1 MEMLKKFK
9 KRIVPLVLAV
19 VIFATSIVSAPAS
32 LTAQAA
38 SVAVSPEVSVEFVM
52 MLYNIFE
59 TISIASGMKEGLD
72 DYSKGMSIF
81 EAFIQF
87 IDGLTYDPFKEF
99 TIYGP
104 DGTAMTREEF
114 DAIWESAVGAGKL
127 KVRPNEGEFAKYR
140 VLTGGLTPTPSP
152 DPSASPS
159 PSPIPGPGHG
169 TDLNPNIPKRAI
181 GAFAMGTDM
190 QFQKAAADFLNR
202 VQNNEVPGVDSA
214 KYYGSTFNNYNLP
227 VFDYNYLDT
236 GSTIFSYNDSF
247 HTQGRTRVI
256 NPNPSVLPE
265 KCYYSFVF
273 DHSDVSLGD
282 LYQVYYV
289 KNDSGHFSFKNGE
302 IPCTVINS
310 EGKNYSA
317 YVSIFYL
324 KDSSFLNTNVPFF
337 NSLDSMK
344 AFFSTYFKDGLSA
357 VDLSGLLNSVPY
369 DYHSMTAAAPD
380 TLENLS
386 GTKLDPAKVPAM
398 NNAMKEAAN
407 GVEATGT
414 DKEANNAEMIAAVKA
429 AVAEALAE
437 AQPDPAPDPTAAP
450 DPEPSTAPDPG
461 TDTNY
466 SGILGLILSAINAIA
481 SGIWDFFSHP
491 IENITNG
498 ITGILE
504 MFPQVNAL
512 IQALPAAVYGFF
524 QDPLGT
530 ISTGISNLYN
540 GVLRIIEIFPEQ
552 VQLVLGNIASLPS
565 AMLQV
570 FADPLGAIQSL
581 LGALPS
587 WANLQAYLD
596 KILQALLDPVS
607 VLQPSDPGGTDPG
620 GDGSGDGSKF
630 NLSSLFN
637 GLIYLILIL
646 ILLLKIFIHCLQF
659 IINIFKIEPTQ
670 GFLPDDMVTGMNFLK
685 QLQIEGIGLSVYDF
699 MMGLVYILMFFGVV
713 KLLRGYVY
721 KIHIPSGG
729 K

>member
-9 KRIVPLVLAV
+9 KKIVPLVLAV
-19 VIFATSIVSAPAS
+19 VIFATSVVSGPAS

-38 SVAVSPEVSVEFVM
+38 SVVVSTETSVEFVM

-59 TISIASGMKEGLD
+59 TISIASGIKDGLD

-127 KVRPNEGEFAKYR
+127 KVRPDKKAFAKYR
-140 VLTGGLTPTPSP
+140 IIDGTASPSQSP
-152 DPSASPS
+152 DPSSSPD
-159 PSPIPGPGHG
+159 PDDKYVNPF
-169 TDLNPNIPKRAI
+169 TDLQGMFV
-181 GAFAMGTDM
+181 GANLV
-190 QFQKAAADFLNR
+190 AAGADFLSS
-202 VQNNEVPGVDSA
+202 VQNNAVPAIDPGNYYNINGLFDDYEMSSDG
-214 KYYGSTFNNYNLP
+214 KYVVSG
-227 VFDYNYLDT
+227 
-236 GSTIFSYNDSF
+236 
-247 HTQGRTRVI
+247 
-256 NPNPSVLPE
+256 
-265 KCYYSFVF
+265 FVKQF
-273 DHSDVSLGD
+273 RSSGD
-282 LYQVYYV
+282 YYV
-289 KNDSGHFSFKNGE
+289 FKFDTSVDYKVAALVSDFDGISSCKNISFYRYSGGNISYSIPGTYNGY
-302 IPCTVINS
+302 NS
-310 EGKNYSA
+310 SGQLLSVANKNYSSFSW
-317 YVSIFYL
+317 YDSLPLQVSFNL
-324 KDSSFLNTNVPFF
+324 PFF
-337 NSLDSMK
+337 SSYSDLDN
-344 AFFSTYFKDGLSA
+344 FFVTGSSN
-357 VDLSGLLNSVPY
+357 GLLNSLPF
-369 DYHSMTAAAPD
+369 DYHSMTAVAPD
-380 TLENLS
+380 TLESLS

-437 AQPDPAPDPTAAP
+437 AQPDPSPTSAP
-450 DPEPSTAPDPG
+450 DPEPSVAPDPG
-461 TDTNY
+461 TDTDY
-466 SGILGLILSAINAIA
+466 TGILGLILAAIKAIA
-481 SGIWDFFSHP
+481 SSVWDFFSNP
-491 IENITNG
+491 MGIITNG
-498 ITGILE
+498 ITSILE
-504 MFPQVNAL
+504 LFPQVNAL
-512 IQALPAAVYGFF
+512 IQALPSAVYGFF

-530 ISTGISNLYN
+530 ITTGLTNLYN

-552 VQLVLGNIASLPS
+552 VQLVLGNIASLPA

-570 FADPLGAIQSL
+570 FTDPLGAIQSL

>member
-1 MEMLKKFK
+1 MVMLKKLK

-19 VIFATSIVSAPAS
+19 VIFATSVVSGPAS

-38 SVAVSPEVSVEFVM
+38 SVAVSPEMSVEFVM

-59 TISIASGMKEGLD
+59 TISIASGIKDGLD
-72 DYSKGMSIF
+72 DYESGMSLF
-81 EAFIQF
+81 EAFISF
-87 IDGLTYDPFKEF
+87 LDSIKFDPIKEF
-99 TIYGP
+99 NVYGP
-104 DGTAMTREEF
+104 DGNLMTDEYM
-114 DAIWESAVGAGKL
+114 DALIASAVGAGKL

-159 PSPIPGPGHG
+159 SSPIPGPGHG
-169 TDLNPNIPKRAI
+169 TDLNPNIPKRGI

-190 QFQKAAADFLNR
+190 QFQRAAADFLNR
-202 VQNNEVPGVDSA
+202 VQNHEVPEVDPA
-214 KYYGSTFNNYNLP
+214 KYYGTAGLFDGNY
-227 VFDYNYLDT
+227 
-236 GSTIFSYNDSF
+236 
-247 HTQGRTRVI
+247 
-256 NPNPSVLPE
+256 E
-265 KCYYSFVF
+265 
-273 DHSDVSLGD
+273 
-282 LYQVYYV
+282 
-289 KNDSGHFSFKNGE
+289 
-302 IPCTVINS
+302 
-310 EGKNYSA
+310 
-317 YVSIFYL
+317 
-324 KDSSFLNTNVPFF
+324 KDSSGNYVFV
-337 NSLDSMK
+337 
-344 AFFSTYFKDGLSA
+344 GSA
-357 VDLSGLLNSVPY
+357 VRYLKRFKQTKYIDFSFSSSDPIVCFISFTQSSFDGDYYSGSFLSYNSASDKFAFPSVFCPYRYSPSGELEDNSNFHSSGTGQIDSYNFNIPVFSSIDLAKSFLRTGALTGILNGVPY

-437 AQPDPAPDPTAAP
+437 AQPDPDPEPTAAP

-466 SGILGLILSAINAIA
+466 SGILGLILSAIKAIA
-481 SGIWDFFSHP
+481 SGIWDFFCDP
-491 IENITNG
+491 MGAIT
-498 ITGILE
+498 TGL
-504 MFPQVNAL
+504 
-512 IQALPAAVYGFF
+512 
-524 QDPLGT
+524 T
-530 ISTGISNLYN
+530 NLYN

-607 VLQPSDPGGTDPG
+607 ALQPSDPGGTDPG
-620 GDGSGDGSKF
+620 GGDDSGKHTPDL
-630 NLSSLFN
+630 LSLLN
-637 GLIYLILIL
+637 GLILLIM
-646 ILLLKIFIHCLQF
+646 ILLMLLRIFLHCLQF
-659 IINIFKIEPTQ
+659 IVGIFKIEASP
-670 GFLPDDMVTGMNFLK
+670 GFLPDDMVLGLNYLK
-685 QLQIEGIGLSVYDF
+685 TLEITGIGMSVYDF
-699 MMGLVYILMFFGVV
+699 MMGLIYIFMVFGVI
-713 KLLRGYVY
+713 KLLRGFAFH
-721 KIHIPSGG
+721 IHIPKGG
-729 K
+729 SR

>member
-19 VIFATSIVSAPAS
+19 VIFATSVVSGPAS
-32 LTAQAA
+32 MTAQAA
-38 SVAVSPEVSVEFVM
+38 SVAVSPEMSVEFVM

-59 TISIASGMKEGLD
+59 TISIASGIKDGLD
-72 DYSKGMSIF
+72 DYDSGMSLF
-81 EAFIQF
+81 EAFISF
-87 IDGLTYDPFKEF
+87 LDSIKFDPIKEF
-99 TIYGP
+99 SVYGP
-104 DGTAMTREEF
+104 DGNLLTDEYM
-114 DAIWESAVGAGKL
+114 DALLASAVGAGKL

-169 TDLNPNIPKRAI
+169 TDLNPNIPKRGI

-202 VQNNEVPGVDSA
+202 VQNNAVPEVDPA
-214 KYYGSTFNNYNLP
+214 KYYGTAGLFDNIVLNPDGTFTPLGYIKSFYGNGEGYYLYTSAGSFYGADKYPDLSHIDKPAVAYIENSSMKFVSGSFPYVYQRFEGDVCKYTSDHVSVGNGISFDSYNVNFP
-227 VFDYNYLDT
+227 VFD
-236 GSTIFSYNDSF
+236 
-247 HTQGRTRVI
+247 
-256 NPNPSVLPE
+256 SVEHANL
-265 KCYYSFVF
+265 
-273 DHSDVSLGD
+273 
-282 LYQVYYV
+282 
-289 KNDSGHFSFKNGE
+289 
-302 IPCTVINS
+302 
-310 EGKNYSA
+310 
-317 YVSIFYL
+317 YVS
-324 KDSSFLNTNVPFF
+324 NG
-337 NSLDSMK
+337 SL
-344 AFFSTYFKDGLSA
+344 
-357 VDLSGLLNSVPY
+357 VGLLNGVPY

-437 AQPDPAPDPTAAP
+437 AQPDPAPEPTAAP

-466 SGILGLILSAINAIA
+466 SGILGLILSAIKAIA
-481 SGIWDFFSHP
+481 SGIWDFFCDP
-491 IENITNG
+491 MGAIT
-498 ITGILE
+498 TGL
-504 MFPQVNAL
+504 
-512 IQALPAAVYGFF
+512 
-524 QDPLGT
+524 T
-530 ISTGISNLYN
+530 NLYN

-607 VLQPSDPGGTDPG
+607 ALQPSGPGGSDPGG
-620 GDGSGDGSKF
+620 GDESGKHTPDL
-630 NLSSLFN
+630 LSLLN
-637 GLIYLILIL
+637 GLILLIM
-646 ILLLKIFIHCLQF
+646 ILLMLLRIFLHCLQF
-659 IINIFKIEPTQ
+659 IVGIFKIEASP
-670 GFLPDDMVTGMNFLK
+670 GFLPDDMVLGLNYLK
-685 QLQIEGIGLSVYDF
+685 TLEITGIGMSVYDF
-699 MMGLVYILMFFGVV
+699 MMGLIYIFMVFGVI
-713 KLLRGYVY
+713 KLLRGFAFH
-721 KIHIPSGG
+721 IHIPKGG
-729 K
+729 SR

>member
-1 MEMLKKFK
+1 MEMLKKLK

-19 VIFATSIVSAPAS
+19 VIFATCVVSGPAS
-32 LTAQAA
+32 MTAQAS
-38 SVAVSPEVSVEFVM
+38 SVAVSPEMSVEFVM

-104 DGTAMTREEF
+104 DGTVMTREEF

-127 KVRPNEGEFAKYR
+127 KVKPNEGEFAKYR

-202 VQNNEVPGVDSA
+202 VQNHEVPEVDPA
-214 KYYGSTFNNYNLP
+214 KYYGTAGLFDGELDVDSSGQYILNISSHRIYKSEYKETVDEFNSIVCSWKFP
-227 VFDYNYLDT
+227 VAAFL
-236 GSTIFSYNDSF
+236 S
-247 HTQGRTRVI
+247 
-256 NPNPSVLPE
+256 P
-265 KCYYSFVF
+265 K
-273 DHSDVSLGD
+273 
-282 LYQVYYV
+282 YYV
-289 KNDSGHFSFKNGE
+289 FLQIDTSSSVISQPWLIYSYERVYPDRADGTVYKGTSNLHSLSRDGIISFSCNV
-302 IPCTVINS
+302 P
-310 EGKNYSA
+310 
-317 YVSIFYL
+317 IFETEAQCR
-324 KDSSFLNTNVPFF
+324 SFL
-337 NSLDSMK
+337 S
-344 AFFSTYFKDGLSA
+344 DGLL
-357 VDLSGLLNSVPY
+357 DGLLNGVPY
-369 DYHSMTAAAPD
+369 DYHSMTATAPD

-437 AQPDPAPDPTAAP
+437 AQPDPPPEPTAAP

-491 IENITNG
+491 IQNITNG

-504 MFPQVNAL
+504 MFPQVNTL

-524 QDPLGT
+524 QDPLGA
-530 ISTGISNLYN
+530 ISTGIGNLYN

-552 VQLVLGNIASLPS
+552 VQLVLGNMASLPS

>member
-9 KRIVPLVLAV
+9 NRIVPLVLAV
-19 VIFATSIVSAPAS
+19 VIFATSIVSGPAS
-32 LTAQAA
+32 LTARAA
-38 SVAVSPEVSVEFVM
+38 SVTVSPEMSVEFVM

-59 TISIASGMKEGLD
+59 TISIASGIKDGLD
-72 DYSKGMSIF
+72 DYDSGMSLF
-81 EAFIQF
+81 EAFISF
-87 IDGLTYDPFKEF
+87 LDSIKFDPIKEF
-99 TIYGP
+99 SVYGP
-104 DGTAMTREEF
+104 DGNLLTDEYM
-114 DAIWESAVGAGKL
+114 DALLASAVGAGKL

-169 TDLNPNIPKRAI
+169 TDLNPNIPKRGI

-202 VQNNEVPGVDSA
+202 VQNHEVPEVDPA
-214 KYYGSTFNNYNLP
+214 KYYGTAGLFDGNYEKDSSGNYVIRGTATWTHKNLTLTR
-227 VFDYNYLDT
+227 FYKYY
-236 GSTIFSYNDSF
+236 SSFSYPICVSISSADSI
-247 HTQGRTRVI
+247 HDG
-256 NPNPSVLPE
+256 
-265 KCYYSFVF
+265 YSFYRFNGTGLSPAYV
-273 DHSDVSLGD
+273 DYVCTITENGIVS
-282 LYQVYYV
+282 
-289 KNDSGHFSFKNGE
+289 NDSGSHSSSPVDVG
-302 IPCTVINS
+302 
-310 EGKNYSA
+310 A
-317 YVSIFYL
+317 YQF
-324 KDSSFLNTNVPFF
+324 NVPIFS
-337 NSLDSMK
+337 NGPDAI
-344 AFFSTYFKDGLSA
+344 AFLKSGSTD
-357 VDLSGLLNSVPY
+357 GLLNGVPF
-369 DYHSMTAAAPD
+369 DYHSMTAVVPD

-437 AQPDPAPDPTAAP
+437 AQPDPAPEPTADP

-466 SGILGLILSAINAIA
+466 SGILGLILSAIKAIA
-481 SGIWDFFSHP
+481 SGIWDFFCDP
-491 IENITNG
+491 MGAITSG
-498 ITGILE
+498 LT
-504 MFPQVNAL
+504 
-512 IQALPAAVYGFF
+512 
-524 QDPLGT
+524 
-530 ISTGISNLYN
+530 NLYN

-607 VLQPSDPGGTDPG
+607 ALQPSDPGGSDPG
-620 GDGSGDGSKF
+620 GGDESGKHTPDL
-630 NLSSLFN
+630 LSLLN
-637 GLIYLILIL
+637 GLILLIM
-646 ILLLKIFIHCLQF
+646 ILLMLLRIFLHCLQF
-659 IINIFKIEPTQ
+659 IVGIFKIDASP
-670 GFLPDDMVTGMNFLK
+670 GFLPDDMVLGLNYLK
-685 QLQIEGIGLSVYDF
+685 TLEITGIGMSVYDF
-699 MMGLVYILMFFGVV
+699 MMGLIYIFMVFGVI
-713 KLLRGYVY
+713 KLLRGFAFH
-721 KIHIPSGG
+721 IHIPKGG
-729 K
+729 NR

>member
-9 KRIVPLVLAV
+9 KKIVPLVLAV
-19 VIFATSIVSAPAS
+19 VIFATSVVSGPAS

-38 SVAVSPEVSVEFVM
+38 SVVVSTETSVEFVM

-59 TISIASGMKEGLD
+59 TISIASGIKDGLD
-72 DYSKGMSIF
+72 DYDSGMSLF
-81 EAFIQF
+81 EAFIGF
-87 IDGLTYDPFKEF
+87 IDSLAYDPFERF

-104 DGTAMTREEF
+104 DGSVMTQEDMNALIEAAM
-114 DAIWESAVGAGKL
+114 GNGKL
-127 KVRPNEGEFAKYR
+127 KVRPDKKAFAKYR
-140 VLTGGLTPTPSP
+140 IIDGTASPSQSP
-152 DPSASPS
+152 DPSSSPD
-159 PSPIPGPGHG
+159 PDDKYVNPF
-169 TDLNPNIPKRAI
+169 TDLQGMFV
-181 GAFAMGTDM
+181 GANLV
-190 QFQKAAADFLNR
+190 AAGADFLSS
-202 VQNNEVPGVDSA
+202 VQNNAVPEVDPAEYYSAGDGSFLGSVPVDSDGKFVYRG
-214 KYYGSTFNNYNLP
+214 KYGPTNSMYKTYSFIIYTSLDRCAAYLNNNTLYFGALNSSGKLSPLQVWFDGYSFDNARPVSGRTGISYMYFGNETYSFNFPFFESAEDANNY
-227 VFDYNYLDT
+227 
-236 GSTIFSYNDSF
+236 
-247 HTQGRTRVI
+247 
-256 NPNPSVLPE
+256 
-265 KCYYSFVF
+265 
-273 DHSDVSLGD
+273 
-282 LYQVYYV
+282 
-289 KNDSGHFSFKNGE
+289 
-302 IPCTVINS
+302 
-310 EGKNYSA
+310 
-317 YVSIFYL
+317 
-324 KDSSFLNTNVPFF
+324 LNTGVF
-337 NSLDSMK
+337 N
-344 AFFSTYFKDGLSA
+344 GC
-357 VDLSGLLNSVPY
+357 LNDIPY

-437 AQPDPAPDPTAAP
+437 AQPDPAPEPTAAP
-450 DPEPSTAPDPG
+450 DPEPSTAPQPDTG
-461 TDTNY
+461 TGTY

-524 QDPLGT
+524 QDPLGA

-587 WANLQAYLD
+587 WANLQGYLD
-596 KILQALLDPVS
+596 KILDALV
-607 VLQPSDPGGTDPG
+607 DPGSLLEPSNPGGEDPG
-620 GDGSGDGSKF
+620 GDGSGGGSKF
-630 NLSSLFN
+630 NLLSLLN
-637 GLIYLILIL
+637 GLIYLIMIL

-659 IINIFKIEPTQ
+659 IINIFKIEASP
-670 GFLPDDMVTGMNFLK
+670 GFLPDEMVMGLNFLK
-685 QLQIEGIGLSVYDF
+685 QIEITGIGLSIYDF
-699 MMGLVYILMFFGVV
+699 MMGLVYILMVFGVV
-713 KLLRGYVY
+713 KLLRGYAY

-729 K
+729 GK

>member
-1 MEMLKKFK
+1 MEMLKKLK

-19 VIFATSIVSAPAS
+19 VIFATSVVSGPAS
-32 LTAQAA
+32 LTAQAS
-38 SVAVSPEVSVEFVM
+38 SVAVSPEMSVEFVM

-59 TISIASGMKEGLD
+59 TISIASGIKDGLD
-72 DYSKGMSIF
+72 DYESGMSLF
-81 EAFIQF
+81 EAFISF
-87 IDGLTYDPFKEF
+87 LDSLAYDPFKEF

-104 DGTAMTREEF
+104 DGSVMIQEDM
-114 DAIWESAVGAGKL
+114 DALLASAVGAGKL
-127 KVRPNEGEFAKYR
+127 KVKPNEGEFAKYR

-169 TDLNPNIPKRAI
+169 TDLNPNIPKRGI

-202 VQNNEVPGVDSA
+202 VQNHEVPEVDPA
-214 KYYGSTFNNYNLP
+214 KYYGTAGLFTGELEKDSAGNYVVSGIVNYEQETSTSTTDNICTYNGSFSYPVVICLVSGSLVFLRAYGSGTDAVYVPYNEKRYYKDGTFQKEENGTSYYFNHVYYKDLSNCQINLP
-227 VFDYNYLDT
+227 IFESETAGIKFLEA
-236 GSTIFSYNDSF
+236 GS
-247 HTQGRTRVI
+247 
-256 NPNPSVLPE
+256 
-265 KCYYSFVF
+265 
-273 DHSDVSLGD
+273 
-282 LYQVYYV
+282 
-289 KNDSGHFSFKNGE
+289 
-302 IPCTVINS
+302 
-310 EGKNYSA
+310 
-317 YVSIFYL
+317 
-324 KDSSFLNTNVPFF
+324 
-337 NSLDSMK
+337 
-344 AFFSTYFKDGLSA
+344 
-357 VDLSGLLNSVPY
+357 LSGILNGVPY
-369 DYHSMTAAAPD
+369 DYHSMTATAPD
-380 TLENLS
+380 TLESLS

-437 AQPDPAPDPTAAP
+437 AQPDPAPKPTAAP

-524 QDPLGT
+524 QDPLGA

-565 AMLQV
+565 ALLQV

>member
-1 MEMLKKFK
+1 MEMLKKLK

-19 VIFATSIVSAPAS
+19 VIFATSVVSGPAS

-38 SVAVSPEVSVEFVM
+38 SVAVSPEMSVEFVM

-59 TISIASGMKEGLD
+59 TISIASGIKDGLD
-72 DYSKGMSIF
+72 DYESGMSLF
-81 EAFIQF
+81 EAFISF
-87 IDGLTYDPFKEF
+87 LDSLAYDPFKEF

-104 DGTAMTREEF
+104 DGSVMTQEDM
-114 DAIWESAVGAGKL
+114 DALLEAAVGNGKL
-127 KVRPNEGEFAKYR
+127 KVRPDKKAFAKYR
-140 VLTGGLTPTPSP
+140 IIDGTASPSQSP
-152 DPSASPS
+152 DPSSSPD
-159 PSPIPGPGHG
+159 PDDKYVNPF
-169 TDLNPNIPKRAI
+169 TDLQGMFV
-181 GAFAMGTDM
+181 GANLV
-190 QFQKAAADFLNR
+190 AAGADFLSS
-202 VQNNEVPGVDSA
+202 VQNNAVPEVDPA
-214 KYYGSTFNNYNLP
+214 KYYGDYNSNLP
-227 VFDYNYLDT
+227 VFDYSYLKT
-236 GSTIFSYNDSF
+236 GSARFSLKKNNKTY
-247 HTQGRTRVI
+247 VI
-256 NPNPSVLPE
+256 TPDPYLNSENQF
-265 KCYYSFVF
+265 YSFLYQFSTGDGDCFSLILVSISGSSLYTNGSSF
-273 DHSDVSLGD
+273 PCVITNLSDSSVSTASLG
-282 LYQVYYV
+282 
-289 KNDSGHFSFKNGE
+289 S
-302 IPCTVINS
+302 
-310 EGKNYSA
+310 
-317 YVSIFYL
+317 FYL
-324 KDSSFLNTNVPFF
+324 NDNCSLVTNIPFFKSSDSLKKFF
-337 NSLDSMK
+337 NS
-344 AFFSTYFKDGLSA
+344 YINNGLSG
-357 VDLSGLLNSVPY
+357 VDSSSLLNGTPY
-369 DYHSMTAAAPD
+369 DYHSMAATAPD

-407 GVEATGT
+407 SVEATGT

-437 AQPDPAPDPTAAP
+437 AQPDPAPEPTAAP

-524 QDPLGT
+524 QDPLGA

-565 AMLQV
+565 ALLQV

-581 LGALPS
+581 LGLLPS

-607 VLQPSDPGGTDPG
+607 VVLPSDPGGTDPG
-620 GDGSGDGSKF
+620 GDGSDGGGSKF

-670 GFLPDDMVTGMNFLK
+670 GFLPDDMVTGLNFLK

-721 KIHIPSGG
+721 KIRIPSGG

>member
-1 MEMLKKFK
+1 MKKLK
-9 KRIVPLVLAV
+9 KRIIPLVLAV
-19 VIFATSIVSAPAS
+19 VIFATSVVSGPAS

-38 SVAVSPEVSVEFVM
+38 SVAVSTETSVEFVM

-169 TDLNPNIPKRAI
+169 TDLNPEIPKRAI
-181 GAFAMGTDM
+181 RSFAMGTDM
-190 QFQKAAADFLNR
+190 QFQRTVSDFLEY
-202 VQNNEVPGVDSA
+202 VQNNAVPEVDPAEYYGTAGLFDGNYEKDSAGNYIIRGNAYCFYDKLNNGLSFYYEIDTVSTFKLCFVDDGTGPSLFSQNVDNGRLYTVHIQAKRFVKKYYNRVDYDGVD
-214 KYYGSTFNNYNLP
+214 TFGGISSNPSLTSSNATYSFNIP
-227 VFDYNYLDT
+227 VF
-236 GSTIFSYNDSF
+236 STAEN
-247 HTQGRTRVI
+247 
-256 NPNPSVLPE
+256 
-265 KCYYSFVF
+265 
-273 DHSDVSLGD
+273 
-282 LYQVYYV
+282 
-289 KNDSGHFSFKNGE
+289 
-302 IPCTVINS
+302 
-310 EGKNYSA
+310 A
-317 YVSIFYL
+317 
-324 KDSSFLNTNVPFF
+324 LNFF
-337 NSLDSMK
+337 NQSSM
-344 AFFSTYFKDGLSA
+344 
-357 VDLSGLLNSVPY
+357 VGLLNGIPY

-437 AQPDPAPDPTAAP
+437 AQPDPAPQPTAAP
-450 DPEPSTAPDPG
+450 DPEPSTAPQPDTG
-461 TDTNY
+461 TGTY

-491 IENITNG
+491 IQNITNG

-504 MFPQVNAL
+504 MFPQVNTL

-607 VLQPSDPGGTDPG
+607 ALQPSGPGGTDPG
-620 GDGSGDGSKF
+620 GGDDSGKHTPDL
-630 NLSSLFN
+630 LSLLN
-637 GLIYLILIL
+637 GLILLIM
-646 ILLLKIFIHCLQF
+646 ILLMLLRIFLHCLQF
-659 IINIFKIEPTQ
+659 IVGIFKIEASP
-670 GFLPDDMVTGMNFLK
+670 GFLPDDMVLGLNYLK
-685 QLQIEGIGLSVYDF
+685 TLEITGIGMSVYDF
-699 MMGLVYILMFFGVV
+699 MMGLIYIFMVFGVI
-713 KLLRGYVY
+713 KLLRGFAFH
-721 KIHIPSGG
+721 IHIPKGG
-729 K
+729 SR

>member
-9 KRIVPLVLAV
+9 KKIVPLVLAV
-19 VIFATSIVSAPAS
+19 VIFATSVVSGPAS

-38 SVAVSPEVSVEFVM
+38 SVVVSTETSVEFVM

-59 TISIASGMKEGLD
+59 TISIASGIKDGLD
-72 DYSKGMSIF
+72 DYDSGMSLF
-81 EAFIQF
+81 EAFIGF
-87 IDGLTYDPFKEF
+87 IDSLAYDPFERF

-104 DGTAMTREEF
+104 DGSVMTQEDMDALIEAAM
-114 DAIWESAVGAGKL
+114 GNGKL
-127 KVRPNEGEFAKYR
+127 KVRPDKKAFAKYR
-140 VLTGGLTPTPSP
+140 IIDGTASPSQSP
-152 DPSASPS
+152 DPSSSPD
-159 PSPIPGPGHG
+159 PDDKYVNPF
-169 TDLNPNIPKRAI
+169 TDLQGMFV
-181 GAFAMGTDM
+181 GANLV
-190 QFQKAAADFLNR
+190 AAGADFLSS
-202 VQNNEVPGVDSA
+202 VQNNAVPEVDPAEYYSAGDGSFLGSVPVDSDGKFVYRG
-214 KYYGSTFNNYNLP
+214 KYGPTNSMYKTYSFIIYTSLDRCAAYLNNNTLYFGALNSSGKLSPLQVWFDGYSFDNARPVSGRTGISYMYFGNETYSFNFPFFESAEDANNY
-227 VFDYNYLDT
+227 
-236 GSTIFSYNDSF
+236 
-247 HTQGRTRVI
+247 
-256 NPNPSVLPE
+256 
-265 KCYYSFVF
+265 
-273 DHSDVSLGD
+273 
-282 LYQVYYV
+282 
-289 KNDSGHFSFKNGE
+289 
-302 IPCTVINS
+302 
-310 EGKNYSA
+310 
-317 YVSIFYL
+317 
-324 KDSSFLNTNVPFF
+324 LNTGVF
-337 NSLDSMK
+337 N
-344 AFFSTYFKDGLSA
+344 GC
-357 VDLSGLLNSVPY
+357 LNDIPY

-437 AQPDPAPDPTAAP
+437 AQPDPAPEPTAAP
-450 DPEPSTAPDPG
+450 DPEPSTAPQPDTG
-461 TDTNY
+461 TGTY

-524 QDPLGT
+524 QDPLGA

-587 WANLQAYLD
+587 WANLQGYLD
-596 KILQALLDPVS
+596 KILDALV
-607 VLQPSDPGGTDPG
+607 DPGSLLEPSNPGGEDPG
-620 GDGSGDGSKF
+620 GDGSGGGSKF
-630 NLSSLFN
+630 NLLSLLN
-637 GLIYLILIL
+637 GLIYLIMIL

-659 IINIFKIEPTQ
+659 IINIFKIEASP
-670 GFLPDDMVTGMNFLK
+670 GFLPDEMVMGLNFLK
-685 QLQIEGIGLSVYDF
+685 QIEITGIGLSIYDF
-699 MMGLVYILMFFGVV
+699 MMGLVYILMVFGVV
-713 KLLRGYVY
+713 KLLRGYAY
-721 KIHIPSGG
+721 KIHIER
-729 K
+729 

>member
-1 MEMLKKFK
+1 MEMLKKLK

-19 VIFATSIVSAPAS
+19 VIFATSVVSGPAS

-38 SVAVSPEVSVEFVM
+38 SVAVSPEMSVEFVM

-59 TISIASGMKEGLD
+59 TISIASGIKDGLD
-72 DYSKGMSIF
+72 DYDSGMSLF
-81 EAFIQF
+81 EAFISF
-87 IDGLTYDPFKEF
+87 LDSIKFDPIKEF
-99 TIYGP
+99 NVYGP
-104 DGTAMTREEF
+104 DGNLMTDEYM
-114 DAIWESAVGAGKL
+114 DALIASAVGAGKL

-169 TDLNPNIPKRAI
+169 TDLNPNIPKRGI

-202 VQNNEVPGVDSA
+202 VQNNEVPEVEPA
-214 KYYGSTFNNYNLP
+214 KYYNTSGKFTEISLNSDGTFTPLGYISQNYTEGIYLYTAAGSFYGADKYPDLSHINAICVAYVDYGFLKFVSGSFPYVYQRYEGNVLKYTADVSKNTSSIRFDDYSVNFP
-227 VFDYNYLDT
+227 VFD
-236 GSTIFSYNDSF
+236 
-247 HTQGRTRVI
+247 
-256 NPNPSVLPE
+256 SVEHANL
-265 KCYYSFVF
+265 
-273 DHSDVSLGD
+273 
-282 LYQVYYV
+282 
-289 KNDSGHFSFKNGE
+289 
-302 IPCTVINS
+302 
-310 EGKNYSA
+310 
-317 YVSIFYL
+317 YVS
-324 KDSSFLNTNVPFF
+324 NG
-337 NSLDSMK
+337 SL
-344 AFFSTYFKDGLSA
+344 
-357 VDLSGLLNSVPY
+357 VGLLNGVPY

-437 AQPDPAPDPTAAP
+437 AQPDPAPEPTAAP

-466 SGILGLILSAINAIA
+466 FGILGLILSAIKAIA
-481 SGIWDFFSHP
+481 SGIWDFFCDP
-491 IENITNG
+491 MGAIT
-498 ITGILE
+498 TGL
-504 MFPQVNAL
+504 
-512 IQALPAAVYGFF
+512 
-524 QDPLGT
+524 T
-530 ISTGISNLYN
+530 NLYN

-587 WANLQAYLD
+587 WSNLQAYLD

-607 VLQPSDPGGTDPG
+607 ALQPSDPGGTDPG
-620 GDGSGDGSKF
+620 GGDDSGKHTPDL
-630 NLSSLFN
+630 LSLLN
-637 GLIYLILIL
+637 GLILLIM
-646 ILLLKIFIHCLQF
+646 ILLMLLRIFLHCLQF
-659 IINIFKIEPTQ
+659 IVGIFKIEASP
-670 GFLPDDMVTGMNFLK
+670 GFLPDDMVLGLNYLK
-685 QLQIEGIGLSVYDF
+685 TLEITGIGMSVYDF
-699 MMGLVYILMFFGVV
+699 MMGLIYIFMVFGVI
-713 KLLRGYVY
+713 KLLRGFAFH
-721 KIHIPSGG
+721 IHIPKGG
-729 K
+729 NR

>member
-1 MEMLKKFK
+1 MEMLKKLK

-19 VIFATSIVSAPAS
+19 VIFATSVVSGPAS

-38 SVAVSPEVSVEFVM
+38 SVAVSPEMSVEFVM

-59 TISIASGMKEGLD
+59 TISIASGIKDGLD
-72 DYSKGMSIF
+72 DYDSGMSLF
-81 EAFIQF
+81 EAFISF
-87 IDGLTYDPFKEF
+87 LDSIKFDPIKEF
-99 TIYGP
+99 SVYGP
-104 DGTAMTREEF
+104 DGNLMTDEYM
-114 DAIWESAVGAGKL
+114 DALIASAVGAGKL
-127 KVRPNEGEFAKYR
+127 KVKPNEGEFAKYR

-202 VQNNEVPGVDSA
+202 VQNHEVPEVDPA
-214 KYYGSTFNNYNLP
+214 KYYVAGDGSFLGSVPVDSDGKFVYRGKYGPTNSLYKTYSFIIHTSLGRCAAYLDNNTLCFGALNSSGKLSPLQVWYDGYSFDDARPVSGRIGINYMYFGNETYSFNFP
-227 VFDYNYLDT
+227 FFDSAEDAINYLNT
-236 GSTIFSYNDSF
+236 GVFNGCLND
-247 HTQGRTRVI
+247 I
-256 NPNPSVLPE
+256 
-265 KCYYSFVF
+265 
-273 DHSDVSLGD
+273 
-282 LYQVYYV
+282 
-289 KNDSGHFSFKNGE
+289 
-302 IPCTVINS
+302 
-310 EGKNYSA
+310 
-317 YVSIFYL
+317 
-324 KDSSFLNTNVPFF
+324 
-337 NSLDSMK
+337 
-344 AFFSTYFKDGLSA
+344 
-357 VDLSGLLNSVPY
+357 PY
-369 DYHSMTAAAPD
+369 DYHSMTASAPD

-437 AQPDPAPDPTAAP
+437 AQPDPAPEPTAAP

-466 SGILGLILSAINAIA
+466 SGILGLILSAIKAIA
-481 SGIWDFFSHP
+481 SGIWDFFCDP
-491 IENITNG
+491 MGAIT
-498 ITGILE
+498 TGL
-504 MFPQVNAL
+504 
-512 IQALPAAVYGFF
+512 
-524 QDPLGT
+524 T
-530 ISTGISNLYN
+530 NLYN

-607 VLQPSDPGGTDPG
+607 ALQPSDPGGSDSGG
-620 GDGSGDGSKF
+620 GDDSGKHTPDL
-630 NLSSLFN
+630 LSLLN
-637 GLIYLILIL
+637 GLILLIM
-646 ILLLKIFIHCLQF
+646 ILLMLLRIFLHCLQF
-659 IINIFKIEPTQ
+659 IVGIFKIEASP
-670 GFLPDDMVTGMNFLK
+670 GFLPDDMVLGLNYLK
-685 QLQIEGIGLSVYDF
+685 TLEITGIGMSVYDF
-699 MMGLVYILMFFGVV
+699 MMGLVYIFMVFGVI
-713 KLLRGYVY
+713 KLLRGFAFH
-721 KIHIPSGG
+721 IHIPKGG
-729 K
+729 NR

>member
-19 VIFATSIVSAPAS
+19 VIFATSVVSGPAS

-38 SVAVSPEVSVEFVM
+38 SVAVSTETSVEFVM

-59 TISIASGMKEGLD
+59 TISIASGIKDGLD
-72 DYSKGMSIF
+72 DYDSGMSLF
-81 EAFIQF
+81 EAFIGF
-87 IDGLTYDPFKEF
+87 IDSLAYDPFERF

-104 DGTAMTREEF
+104 DGSVMTQEDM
-114 DAIWESAVGAGKL
+114 DALIEAVMGNGKL
-127 KVRPNEGEFAKYR
+127 KVRPDKKAFAKYR
-140 VLTGGLTPTPSP
+140 IIDGTASPSQSP
-152 DPSASPS
+152 DPSSSPD
-159 PSPIPGPGHG
+159 PDDKYVNPF
-169 TDLNPNIPKRAI
+169 TDLQGMFV
-181 GAFAMGTDM
+181 GANLV
-190 QFQKAAADFLNR
+190 AAGADFLSS
-202 VQNNEVPGVDSA
+202 VQNNAVPEVEPA

-247 HTQGRTRVI
+247 HTQGRIRVI

-265 KCYYSFVF
+265 KCYYSIVF

-310 EGKNYSA
+310 EGENYSA
-317 YVSIFYL
+317 YVRIFYL
-324 KDSSFLNTNVPFF
+324 KDSSFLNTNVPIF

-357 VDLSGLLNSVPY
+357 VDSSGLLNGVPY

-380 TLENLS
+380 TLEDLS

-437 AQPDPAPDPTAAP
+437 AQPDPAPEPTAAP

-466 SGILGLILSAINAIA
+466 SGILGLILSAIKAIA
-481 SGIWDFFSHP
+481 SGIWDFFCDP
-491 IENITNG
+491 MGAITSG
-498 ITGILE
+498 LT
-504 MFPQVNAL
+504 
-512 IQALPAAVYGFF
+512 
-524 QDPLGT
+524 
-530 ISTGISNLYN
+530 NLYN

-587 WANLQAYLD
+587 WVNLQAYLD

-607 VLQPSDPGGTDPG
+607 ALQPSDPGGTDPG
-620 GDGSGDGSKF
+620 GGDDSGKHTPDL
-630 NLSSLFN
+630 LSLLN
-637 GLIYLILIL
+637 GLILLIM
-646 ILLLKIFIHCLQF
+646 ILLMLLRIFLHCLQF
-659 IINIFKIEPTQ
+659 IVGIFKIEASP
-670 GFLPDDMVTGMNFLK
+670 GFLPDDMVLGLNYLK
-685 QLQIEGIGLSVYDF
+685 TLEITGIGMSVYDF
-699 MMGLVYILMFFGVV
+699 MMGLIYIFMVFGVI
-713 KLLRGYVY
+713 KLLRGFAFH
-721 KIHIPSGG
+721 IHIPKGG
-729 K
+729 NR

>member
-1 MEMLKKFK
+1 MEMLKKLK

-19 VIFATSIVSAPAS
+19 VIFATSVVSGPAS

-38 SVAVSPEVSVEFVM
+38 SVAVSTETSVEFVM

-59 TISIASGMKEGLD
+59 TISIASGIKDGLD
-72 DYSKGMSIF
+72 DYESGMSLF
-81 EAFIQF
+81 EAFIGF
-87 IDGLTYDPFKEF
+87 IDSLAYDPFERF

-104 DGTAMTREEF
+104 DGSVMTQEDMDALLEAAM
-114 DAIWESAVGAGKL
+114 GNGKL
-127 KVRPNEGEFAKYR
+127 KVRPDKKAFAKYR
-140 VLTGGLTPTPSP
+140 IIDGTASPSQSP
-152 DPSASPS
+152 DPSSSPD
-159 PSPIPGPGHG
+159 PDDKYVNPF
-169 TDLNPNIPKRAI
+169 TDLQGMFV
-181 GAFAMGTDM
+181 GANLV
-190 QFQKAAADFLNR
+190 AAGADFLSS
-202 VQNNEVPGVDSA
+202 VQNNAVPEVDPA
-214 KYYGSTFNNYNLP
+214 KYYGTAGLFTGELDQDAEGNYIISGKITSFYDEDYLSYYIFDTKSTVPVLAVYGSSVSDKTWGTLTFYGFQFNGSLLASSRISCIHEFYKFGVLSNSSKLNNRSYSSGTTKKDLLFNLNIP
-227 VFDYNYLDT
+227 VF
-236 GSTIFSYNDSF
+236 GSSESANSF
-247 HTQGRTRVI
+247 
-256 NPNPSVLPE
+256 
-265 KCYYSFVF
+265 C
-273 DHSDVSLGD
+273 
-282 LYQVYYV
+282 
-289 KNDSGHFSFKNGE
+289 
-302 IPCTVINS
+302 
-310 EGKNYSA
+310 
-317 YVSIFYL
+317 
-324 KDSSFLNTNVPFF
+324 
-337 NSLDSMK
+337 K
-344 AFFSTYFKDGLSA
+344 AG
-357 VDLSGLLNSVPY
+357 DLSGLLNGVPY

-437 AQPDPAPDPTAAP
+437 AQPDPAPEPTAAP

-491 IENITNG
+491 IQNIING

-524 QDPLGT
+524 QDPLGA

-670 GFLPDDMVTGMNFLK
+670 GFLPDDMVTGLNFLK

-721 KIHIPSGG
+721 KIRIPSGG

>member
-19 VIFATSIVSAPAS
+19 VIFATSVVSGPAS
-32 LTAQAA
+32 MTAQAS
-38 SVAVSPEVSVEFVM
+38 SVAVSPEMSVEFVM

-127 KVRPNEGEFAKYR
+127 KVKPNEGEFAKYR

-169 TDLNPNIPKRAI
+169 TDLNPNIPKKAI
-181 GAFAMGTDM
+181 RSFAMGTDM
-190 QFQKAAADFLNR
+190 QFQRTVADFLEY
-202 VQNNEVPGVDSA
+202 VQNNAVPEVDPA
-214 KYYGSTFNNYNLP
+214 KYYGDYNSNLP
-227 VFDYNYLDT
+227 VFDYSYLKT
-236 GSTIFSYNDSF
+236 GSARFSLKKNSKTY
-247 HTQGRTRVI
+247 VI
-256 NPNPSVLPE
+256 TPDPYLNSENQF
-265 KCYYSFVF
+265 YSFVYQF
-273 DHSDVSLGD
+273 STGDGDYFSLNLVSISGSSLYTNGSSFPCVITNLSDGSVSTASLG
-282 LYQVYYV
+282 
-289 KNDSGHFSFKNGE
+289 S
-302 IPCTVINS
+302 
-310 EGKNYSA
+310 
-317 YVSIFYL
+317 FYL
-324 KDSSFLNTNVPFF
+324 NDNCSLVTNIPFFKSSDSLKKFF
-337 NSLDSMK
+337 NS
-344 AFFSTYFKDGLSA
+344 YINNGLSG
-357 VDLSGLLNSVPY
+357 VDSSSLLNGTPY

-407 GVEATGT
+407 SVEATGT

-437 AQPDPAPDPTAAP
+437 AQPDPAPEPSAAP

-491 IENITNG
+491 IQNIING

-721 KIHIPSGG
+721 KIRIPSGG

>member
-9 KRIVPLVLAV
+9 KKIVPLVLAV
-19 VIFATSIVSAPAS
+19 VIFATSVVSGPAS

-38 SVAVSPEVSVEFVM
+38 SVVVSTETSVEFVM

-59 TISIASGMKEGLD
+59 TISIASGIKDGLD
-72 DYSKGMSIF
+72 DYDSGMSLF
-81 EAFIQF
+81 EAFIGF
-87 IDGLTYDPFKEF
+87 IDSLAYDPFERF

-104 DGTAMTREEF
+104 DGSVMTQEDMDALIEAAM
-114 DAIWESAVGAGKL
+114 GNGKL
-127 KVRPNEGEFAKYR
+127 KVRPDKKAFAKYR
-140 VLTGGLTPTPSP
+140 IIDGTASPSQSP
-152 DPSASPS
+152 DPSSSPD
-159 PSPIPGPGHG
+159 PDDKYVNPF
-169 TDLNPNIPKRAI
+169 TDLQGMFV
-181 GAFAMGTDM
+181 GANLV
-190 QFQKAAADFLNR
+190 AAGADFLSS
-202 VQNNEVPGVDSA
+202 VQNNAVPEVDPAEYYSAGDGSFLGSVPVDSDGKFVYRG
-214 KYYGSTFNNYNLP
+214 KYGPTNSMYKTYSFIIYTSLDRCAAYLNNNTLYFGALNSSGKLSPLQVWFDGYSFDNARPVSGRTGISYMYFGNETYSFNFPFFESAEDANNY
-227 VFDYNYLDT
+227 
-236 GSTIFSYNDSF
+236 
-247 HTQGRTRVI
+247 
-256 NPNPSVLPE
+256 
-265 KCYYSFVF
+265 
-273 DHSDVSLGD
+273 
-282 LYQVYYV
+282 
-289 KNDSGHFSFKNGE
+289 
-302 IPCTVINS
+302 
-310 EGKNYSA
+310 
-317 YVSIFYL
+317 
-324 KDSSFLNTNVPFF
+324 LNTGVF
-337 NSLDSMK
+337 N
-344 AFFSTYFKDGLSA
+344 GC
-357 VDLSGLLNSVPY
+357 LNDIPY

-437 AQPDPAPDPTAAP
+437 AQPDPAPEPTAAP
-450 DPEPSTAPDPG
+450 DPEPSTAPQPDTG
-461 TDTNY
+461 TGTY

-524 QDPLGT
+524 QDPLGA
-530 ISTGISNLYN
+530 ISTGINNLYN

-587 WANLQAYLD
+587 WANLQGYLD
-596 KILQALLDPVS
+596 KILDALV
-607 VLQPSDPGGTDPG
+607 DPGSLLEPSNPGGEDPG
-620 GDGSGDGSKF
+620 GDGSGGGSKF
-630 NLSSLFN
+630 NLLSLLN
-637 GLIYLILIL
+637 GLIYLIMIL

-659 IINIFKIEPTQ
+659 IINIFKIEASP
-670 GFLPDDMVTGMNFLK
+670 GFLPDEMVMGLNFLK
-685 QLQIEGIGLSVYDF
+685 QIEITGIGLSIYDF
-699 MMGLVYILMFFGVV
+699 MMGLVYILMVFGVV
-713 KLLRGYVY
+713 KLLRGYAY

-729 K
+729 GK

>member
-1 MEMLKKFK
+1 MEMLKKLK

-19 VIFATSIVSAPAS
+19 VIFATSVVSGPAS

-38 SVAVSPEVSVEFVM
+38 SVAVSPEMSVEFVM

-59 TISIASGMKEGLD
+59 TISIASGIKDGLD
-72 DYSKGMSIF
+72 DYDSGMSLF
-81 EAFIQF
+81 EAFISF
-87 IDGLTYDPFKEF
+87 IDSLAYDPYKEF

-104 DGTAMTREEF
+104 DGSVMTEEDI
-114 DAIWESAVGAGKL
+114 DALLESAVGAGKL

-169 TDLNPNIPKRAI
+169 TDLNPNIPKRGI

-190 QFQKAAADFLNR
+190 QFQRAAADFLNR
-202 VQNNEVPGVDSA
+202 VQNNEVPEVDPA
-214 KYYGSTFNNYNLP
+214 KYYDQGDFFTGYPTESNAGKVNIHVSYHYNGSADLSEENYSYNTVDENYYYFLATYGTTASGSYIVKPGIYDISSRTVRFPCYWYMKDDSGNDFSFNWITYPVPDTGYRYTNYLITSTIP
-227 VFDYNYLDT
+227 VFK
-236 GSTIFSYNDSF
+236 
-247 HTQGRTRVI
+247 
-256 NPNPSVLPE
+256 E
-265 KCYYSFVF
+265 FV
-273 DHSDVSLGD
+273 G
-282 LYQVYYV
+282 YC
-289 KNDSGHFSFKNGE
+289 KG
-302 IPCTVINS
+302 
-310 EGKNYSA
+310 
-317 YVSIFYL
+317 
-324 KDSSFLNTNVPFF
+324 DSSQ
-337 NSLDSMK
+337 
-344 AFFSTYFKDGLSA
+344 
-357 VDLSGLLNSVPY
+357 LLYAPDNLPY
-369 DYHSMTAAAPD
+369 DYHSMTAAVPD

-437 AQPDPAPDPTAAP
+437 AQPDPDPEPTAAP
-450 DPEPSTAPDPG
+450 DPEPSTAPDLG

-466 SGILGLILSAINAIA
+466 SGILGLILSAIKAIA
-481 SGIWDFFSHP
+481 SGIWDFFCDP
-491 IENITNG
+491 MGAIT
-498 ITGILE
+498 TGL
-504 MFPQVNAL
+504 
-512 IQALPAAVYGFF
+512 
-524 QDPLGT
+524 T
-530 ISTGISNLYN
+530 NLYN

-607 VLQPSDPGGTDPG
+607 ALQPSDPGGSDPG
-620 GDGSGDGSKF
+620 GGDDSGKHTPDL
-630 NLSSLFN
+630 LSLLN
-637 GLIYLILIL
+637 GLILLIM
-646 ILLLKIFIHCLQF
+646 ILLMLLRIFLHCLQF
-659 IINIFKIEPTQ
+659 IVGIFKIEASP
-670 GFLPDDMVTGMNFLK
+670 GFLPDDMVLGLNYLK
-685 QLQIEGIGLSVYDF
+685 TLEITGIGMSVYDF
-699 MMGLVYILMFFGVV
+699 MMGLVYIFMVFGVI
-713 KLLRGYVY
+713 KLLRGFAFH
-721 KIHIPSGG
+721 IHIPKGG
-729 K
+729 SR

>member
-19 VIFATSIVSAPAS
+19 VIFATSVVSGPMS
-32 LTAQAA
+32 LTARAA
-38 SVAVSPEVSVEFVM
+38 SVTVDAEFSTELAM
-52 MLYNIFE
+52 LLYNIME
-59 TISIASGMKEGLD
+59 TVAISSGIKDGLD
-72 DYSKGMSIF
+72 DYESGSTLYD
-81 EAFIQF
+81 AFISYLDSAATPPYLRDTY
-87 IDGLTYDPFKEF
+87 ITLADGSSM
-99 TIYGP
+99 TIQ
-104 DGTAMTREEF
+104 
-114 DAIWESAVGAGKL
+114 DAIETASATVGSNALKL
-127 KVRPNEGEFAKYR
+127 PEEEVFTKYR
-140 VLTGGLTPTPSP
+140 TISGGKNPENSPTPSP
-152 DPSASPS
+152 TPSGDDYVVLDKFHEIAFILVSAPMLAMFTKFFEVVLQ
-159 PSPIPGPGHG
+159 G
-169 TDLNPNIPKRAI
+169 NI
-181 GAFAMGTDM
+181 
-190 QFQKAAADFLNR
+190 
-202 VQNNEVPGVDSA
+202 EGVDPA
-214 KYYGSTFNNYNLP
+214 KYYGDYNSNLP
-227 VFDYNYLDT
+227 VFDYSYLKT
-236 GSTIFSYNDSF
+236 GSARFSLKKDNKTY
-247 HTQGRTRVI
+247 VI
-256 NPNPSVLPE
+256 TPDPYLNSENQF
-265 KCYYSFVF
+265 YSFVYQF
-273 DHSDVSLGD
+273 SSGDSDYFSLNLVRISGSSLYTDGSSFPCVLTNLSDGSVTTVTLGGFYLGD
-282 LYQVYYV
+282 NCSLVTNIPFF
-289 KNDSGHFSFKNGE
+289 KSFDS
-302 IPCTVINS
+302 
-310 EGKNYSA
+310 
-317 YVSIFYL
+317 L
-324 KDSSFLNTNVPFF
+324 KKFF
-337 NSLDSMK
+337 NSYIDN
-344 AFFSTYFKDGLSA
+344 GLSG
-357 VDLSGLLNSVPY
+357 VDSSSLLNGTPY

-437 AQPDPAPDPTAAP
+437 AQPDPAPEPTAVP

-524 QDPLGT
+524 QDPLGA

-620 GDGSGDGSKF
+620 GDGSDGGGSRF

-670 GFLPDDMVTGMNFLK
+670 GFLPDDMVTGLNFLK

-721 KIHIPSGG
+721 KIRIPSGG

>member
-1 MEMLKKFK
+1 MEMLKKLK

-19 VIFATSIVSAPAS
+19 VIFATSVVSASMS
-32 LTAQAA
+32 LTARAA
-38 SVAVSPEVSVEFVM
+38 SVTVDAEFSTELAM
-52 MLYNIFE
+52 LLYNIME
-59 TISIASGMKEGLD
+59 TVAISSGIKDGLD
-72 DYSKGMSIF
+72 DYESGSTLYD
-81 EAFIQF
+81 AFISYLDSAATPPYLRDTY
-87 IDGLTYDPFKEF
+87 ITLADGSSM
-99 TIYGP
+99 TIQ
-104 DGTAMTREEF
+104 
-114 DAIWESAVGAGKL
+114 DAIETASATVGSNALKL
-127 KVRPNEGEFAKYR
+127 PEEEVFTKYR
-140 VLTGGLTPTPSP
+140 TISGGKNPENSPTPSP
-152 DPSASPS
+152 TPSGDDYVVLDKFHEIAFILVSAPMLAMFTKFFEVVLQ
-159 PSPIPGPGHG
+159 G
-169 TDLNPNIPKRAI
+169 NI
-181 GAFAMGTDM
+181 
-190 QFQKAAADFLNR
+190 
-202 VQNNEVPGVDSA
+202 EGVDPA
-214 KYYGSTFNNYNLP
+214 KYYGDYNSNLP
-227 VFDYNYLDT
+227 VFDYSYLKT
-236 GSTIFSYNDSF
+236 GSARFSLKKDNKTY
-247 HTQGRTRVI
+247 VI
-256 NPNPSVLPE
+256 TPDPYLNSENQF
-265 KCYYSFVF
+265 YSFVYQF
-273 DHSDVSLGD
+273 SSGDSDYFSLNLVRISSSSLYTDGSSFPCVLTNLSDGSVTTVTLGGFYLGD
-282 LYQVYYV
+282 NCSLVTNIPFF
-289 KNDSGHFSFKNGE
+289 KSFDS
-302 IPCTVINS
+302 
-310 EGKNYSA
+310 
-317 YVSIFYL
+317 L
-324 KDSSFLNTNVPFF
+324 KKFF
-337 NSLDSMK
+337 NSYIDN
-344 AFFSTYFKDGLSA
+344 GLSG
-357 VDLSGLLNSVPY
+357 VDSSSLLNSTPY

-437 AQPDPAPDPTAAP
+437 AQPDPAPEPTAVP

-524 QDPLGT
+524 QDPLGA

-620 GDGSGDGSKF
+620 GDGSDGGGSRF

-670 GFLPDDMVTGMNFLK
+670 GFLPDDMVTGLNFLK

-721 KIHIPSGG
+721 KIRIPSGG

>member
-1 MEMLKKFK
+1 MEMLKKLK

-19 VIFATSIVSAPAS
+19 VIFATSVVSGPAS

-38 SVAVSPEVSVEFVM
+38 SVAVSPEMSVEFVM

-59 TISIASGMKEGLD
+59 TISIASGIKDGLD
-72 DYSKGMSIF
+72 DYESGMSLF
-81 EAFIQF
+81 EAFIGF
-87 IDGLTYDPFKEF
+87 IDSLAYDPFERF

-104 DGTAMTREEF
+104 DGSVMTQEDMDALLEAAM
-114 DAIWESAVGAGKL
+114 GNGKL
-127 KVRPNEGEFAKYR
+127 KVRPDKKAFAKYR
-140 VLTGGLTPTPSP
+140 IIDGTASPSQSP
-152 DPSASPS
+152 DPSSSPD
-159 PSPIPGPGHG
+159 PDDKYVNPF
-169 TDLNPNIPKRAI
+169 TDLQGMFV
-181 GAFAMGTDM
+181 GANLV
-190 QFQKAAADFLNR
+190 AAGADFLSS
-202 VQNNEVPGVDSA
+202 VQNNAVPEVDPA
-214 KYYGSTFNNYNLP
+214 KYYGTAGLFDGELDVDSSGQYILNISSHRIYKSEYKETVDEFNSIVCSWKFP
-227 VFDYNYLDT
+227 VAAFL
-236 GSTIFSYNDSF
+236 S
-247 HTQGRTRVI
+247 
-256 NPNPSVLPE
+256 P
-265 KCYYSFVF
+265 K
-273 DHSDVSLGD
+273 
-282 LYQVYYV
+282 YYV
-289 KNDSGHFSFKNGE
+289 FLQIDTSSSVISQPWLIYSYERVYPDRADGTVYKGTSNLHSLSRDGIISFSCNV
-302 IPCTVINS
+302 P
-310 EGKNYSA
+310 
-317 YVSIFYL
+317 IFETEAQCR
-324 KDSSFLNTNVPFF
+324 SFL
-337 NSLDSMK
+337 S
-344 AFFSTYFKDGLSA
+344 DGLL
-357 VDLSGLLNSVPY
+357 DGLLNSLPY

-386 GTKLDPAKVPAM
+386 GTKLDPSKVPAM

-437 AQPDPAPDPTAAP
+437 AQPDPAPEPTAAP

-524 QDPLGT
+524 QDPLGA
-530 ISTGISNLYN
+530 ISTGIGNLYN

-587 WANLQAYLD
+587 WSNLQAYLD

-607 VLQPSDPGGTDPG
+607 ALQPSGPGGSDPGGDS
-620 GDGSGDGSKF
+620 DSGKHTPDL
-630 NLSSLFN
+630 LSLLN
-637 GLIYLILIL
+637 GLILLIM
-646 ILLLKIFIHCLQF
+646 ILLMLLRIFLHCLQF
-659 IINIFKIEPTQ
+659 IVGIFKIEASP
-670 GFLPDDMVTGMNFLK
+670 GFLPDDMVLGLNYLK
-685 QLQIEGIGLSVYDF
+685 TLEITGIGMSVYDF
-699 MMGLVYILMFFGVV
+699 MMGLIYIFMVFGVI
-713 KLLRGYVY
+713 KLLRGFAFH
-721 KIHIPSGG
+721 IHIPKGG
-729 K
+729 NR